1 MKLENENAPPAA
13 TGRGMSEAAK
23 ALERDYNS
31 LDNATLVGL
40 LSHEDA
46 SIRRQAGDVI
56 ERRQQPVELDT
67 VGDSSGASESGS
79 DDRARKSAAT
89 RLVEIA
95 EQHYT
100 FGVSPEGETF
110 AIPRSGPEVV
120 VTLRGNQQSL
130 RGRLARRYF
139 TEMRRA
145 APQQALADAL
155 AVIDGLAQE
164 SEPQRLY
171 MRVAQAHGSHFIDLG
186 DSTGR
191 AVEVASDGWAVID
204 APPVLFKRT
213 ALTSALPE
221 PVGGGE
227 LAELWSLL
235 NVDDDDLPL
244 LTAWLVAALFD
255 DIAHPV
261 LSLFGEQGSAKTT
274 TQRTLTA
281 CIDPSPVP
289 TRKPPRDADS
299 WTMAAAGSWVVG
311 IDNISTVPDWLS
323 DSLCRASTGEGDI
336 RRRLYTDG
344 DFHVVAFRRCVILN
358 GIDLGALRGDLT
370 ERLLPI
376 NLHRIPDDQRKG
388 DLELAHAWS
397 DAHPRILGALLDL
410 AARVVGRL
418 PSVHIESKPRMAD
431 FATILA
437 AVDQELGTEGFH
449 QYIGKQRSMATDSL
463 TADPFVQAIQANLHG
478 GFKGTAAELLD
489 RLKVDYPPKGWP
501 ATARQ
506 ATQQLRRQA
515 PSMRKAG
522 WTIDDDG
529 GANHR
534 KVVLWTIWPPQPERG
549 RKADPQHPNDPP
561 NAAKCGSQMRNIAG
575 QDQIKTGDD
584 APLTRTT
591 APSAGHAGPA
601 GQEYGPSQD
610 VRDAIVQAIGNRSID
625 TKDVLR
631 QMSDEDIEDLAVGA
645 MPAAVLRHLIEKT
658 EAKGR

>member
-1 MKLENENAPPAA
+1 MRFKNENAPPEA
-13 TGRGMSEAAK
+13 TGRGMGEAAE
-23 ALERDYNS
+23 ALDPDYNS
-31 LDNATLVGL
+31 LHNATLVDL
-40 LSHEDA
+40 LSHEDP
-46 SIRRQAGDVI
+46 SVRRQAGGVI
-56 ERRQQPVELDT
+56 ERRHRPAEMDT
-67 VGDSSGASESGS
+67 VDQSSRASESDS
-79 DDRARKSAAT
+79 DDQAKKSAAT

-95 EQHYT
+95 EQHYR
-100 FGVSPEGETF
+100 FGVSPDGEVF

-120 VTLRGNQQSL
+120 VMLRGNQQSL

-139 TEMRRA
+139 TETRRA
-145 APQQALADAL
+145 APQQALTDAL
-155 AVIDGLAQE
+155 AVVDGLAQE
-164 SEPQRLY
+164 AKPQRLY

-191 AVEVASDGWAVID
+191 AIEIASDGWAVID

-213 ALTSALPE
+213 ALTSDLPE
-221 PVGGGE
+221 PARGGD
-227 LAELWSLL
+227 LDELWALL
-235 NVDDDDLPL
+235 NVDGDDVPL
-244 LTAWLVAALFD
+244 LAAWLVAALFD

-299 WTMAAAGSWVVG
+299 WTTAAAGSWVVG

-323 DSLCRASTGEGDI
+323 DSLCRASTGEGDV

-344 DFHVVAFRRCVILN
+344 DFHVVAFRRCVTLN

-376 NLHRIPDDQRKG
+376 NLQRIPDNQRKG
-388 DLELAHAWS
+388 DAELARVWS
-397 DAHPRILGALLDL
+397 DAHPRIFGALLDL
-410 AARVVGRL
+410 AAGVVGRL
-418 PSVHIESKPRMAD
+418 PSVHLESKPRMAD

-437 AVDQELGTEGFH
+437 AVDQELGTEGLD
-449 QYIGKQRSMATDSL
+449 QYIGKQRSMARDSL
-463 TADPFVQAIQANLHG
+463 TADTFIQAMQENLHG

-489 RLKVDYPPKGWP
+489 RLTVDHPPKGWP

-534 KVVLWTIWPPQPERG
+534 KVAVWTVKPPQPERS
-549 RKADPQHPNDPP
+549 RKADPQHPHDPP
-561 NAAKCGSQMRNIAG
+561 NAATCGSQVHKLAG
-575 QDQIKTGDD
+575 QDQTNTQDG
-584 APLTRTT
+584 APRTRNMG
-591 APSAGHAGPA
+591 PSAGYAGRA
-601 GQEYGPSQD
+601 GQEYGPSRD
-610 VRDAIVQAIGNRSID
+610 VRDAIVQAIGDRPID
-625 TKDVLR
+625 SKDVLV
-631 QMSDEDIEDLAVGA
+631 QMSDEDVEDLAAGA
-645 MPAAVLRHLIEKT
+645 MPAAALRHLIEKT
-658 EAKGR
+658 EAKRR